1 MNGNI
6 MYIVPIFGMI
16 FVGWIFYLKFREKQI
31 ENQEKVA
38 LIEKG
43 MDPSHLDP
51 KPNSQPSSFKIGLLL
66 IGAALGILFGYIVN
80 LTFGIPNFVAYS
92 TMIFIIC
99 GILLI
104 YFHKSKTE

>member
-16 FVGWIFYLKFREKQI
+16 FLGWLFYLRFRG
-31 ENQEKVA
+31 KVA

-51 KPNSQPSSFKIGLLL
+51 KPNSQPSSLKIGLLL

-99 GILLI
+99 GVLLI
-104 YFHKSKTE
+104 YFHKSKTK